1 MKKLKILMILIGVT
15 VFSGCTS
22 VKYRNIHSL
31 LTLPHNCIFEKFT
44 QEEKDYL
51 KSASIGDKIGRK
63 IYRNQNACKLRQE
76 RANTLVNA
84 HNEAHK
90 N

>member
-1 MKKLKILMILIGVT
+1 MILIGVIT
-15 VFSGCTS
+15 FSGCTS
-22 VKYRNIHSL
+22 VKYRNTHSQ

-51 KSASIGDKIGRK
+51 KSAAIGDKIGRK

-76 RANTLVNA
+76 RINSLTKV
-84 HNEAHK
+84 HNEAHQD
-90 N
+90 